1 MSFHLISILII
12 SVMVRNPRNGLILN
26 FGIAFGLTLWG
37 AIIHYTNGFAIQ
49 YLPSIPQRYEVQSE
63 QTKMFFHKP
72 YPHAPSYFIGIGLG
86 YLLATR
92 TIKKLTKM
100 QQFQG
105 WTLCLVGFV
114 VSLWGNY
121 FWNLGAPYT
130 QLQATLYY
138 HACQILWPLSIAWI
152 IFACSLGQGGIIH
165 SILAAP
171 IFAPLGRVTY
181 MTYLSH
187 ALIIFYHSACR
198 NIPVEPSIMAFI
210 YSAMSNTL
218 LALLLGVVLTLVF
231 ESPMLNLQKQLVTYL
246 TQKFDPIKSNKRSP
260 GTILNRNSIDANEE
274 TQHLERIMDVQ
285 LANRSDKP
293 GFTNGKLF
301 SDLQNQ

>member
-1 MSFHLISILII
+1 
-12 SVMVRNPRNGLILN
+12 MVHNPRNGLILN
-26 FGIAFGLTLWG
+26 FVIAFGLTIWG

-72 YPHAPSYFIGIGLG
+72 YPHAPSYFIGIALG

-92 TIKKLTKM
+92 TIKRLTKM
-100 QQFQG
+100 QQIQG
-105 WTLCLVGFV
+105 WLLCSTGLIVC
-114 VSLWGNY
+114 LWGNY
-121 FWNLGAPYT
+121 YWNLGAPYT
-130 QLQATLYY
+130 QLQATIYY

-152 IFACSLGQGGIIH
+152 IFICSLGQGGLIH

-171 IFAPLGRVTY
+171 IFAPLGRITY

-187 ALIIFYHSACR
+187 ALIIFYYSACR

-218 LALLLGVVLTLVF
+218 LALLLGVILTLVF
-231 ESPMLNLQKQLVTYL
+231 ESPVLNLQKQLITFL
-246 TQKFDPIKSNKRSP
+246 SSKFEPVKSKP
-260 GTILNRNSIDANEE
+260 NRTSKSQQEVNIANVNENEE
-274 TQHLERIMDVQ
+274 CQQ
-285 LANRSDKP
+285 LNQIISHNGNNKKEFEDKTRL
-293 GFTNGKLF
+293 TNGKN
-301 SDLQNQ
+301 DTNQLN

>member
-1 MSFHLISILII
+1 
-12 SVMVRNPRNGLILN
+12 MVRNARYGLILN
-26 FGIAFGLTLWG
+26 FAIAFGLTLWG

-72 YPHAPSYFIGIGLG
+72 YPHAASYFIGIGLG

-92 TIKKLTKM
+92 TIKRLTRM

-105 WTLCLVGFV
+105 WSLCLLGFII
-114 VSLWGNY
+114 SLWGNY

-130 QLQATLYY
+130 QLQATIYY
-138 HACQILWPLSIAWI
+138 HICQILWPLSIAWI

-171 IFAPLGRVTY
+171 IFAPLGRITY

-218 LALLLGVVLTLVF
+218 LALLLGVILTLLF
-231 ESPMLNLQKQLVTYL
+231 ESPMLNLQKQLVTFL
-246 TQKFDPIKSNKRSP
+246 TSKFDPIKCSSRRPIETSSNSNGP
-260 GTILNRNSIDANEE
+260 TSEE
-274 TQHLERIMDVQ
+274 TQELNQIIEHQQKQQTSHCFD
-285 LANRSDKP
+285 RS
-293 GFTNGKLF
+293 TLNGHK
-301 SDLQNQ
+301 Q